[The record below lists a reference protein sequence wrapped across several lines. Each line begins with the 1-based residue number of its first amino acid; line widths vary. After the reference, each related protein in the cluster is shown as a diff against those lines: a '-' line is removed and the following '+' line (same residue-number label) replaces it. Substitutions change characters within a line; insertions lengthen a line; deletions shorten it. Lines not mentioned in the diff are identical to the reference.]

1 MVELDNNMS
10 NNTDKEGSFIP
21 DAPKTKVKFNPF
33 TPTFFK
39 NADRMITRLNELI
52 KRNGLYG
59 LSKNYKPF
67 ELFW

>member
-1 MVELDNNMS
+1 MHKFHS
-10 NNTDKEGSFIP
+10 GC
-21 DAPKTKVKFNPF
+21 PKTKVEFNPF

-59 LSKNYKPF
+59 LSKNYNPF
-67 ELFW
+67 ELFL